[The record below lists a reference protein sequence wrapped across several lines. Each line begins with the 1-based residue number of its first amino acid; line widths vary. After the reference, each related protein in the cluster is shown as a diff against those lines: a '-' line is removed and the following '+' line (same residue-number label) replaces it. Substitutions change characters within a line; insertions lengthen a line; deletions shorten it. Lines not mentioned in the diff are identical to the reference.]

1 MGTAYGA
8 AATVSAYGLEER
20 GGWATRVTMRNQST
34 QFSAEASDREL
45 IAMILNEE
53 DVQAAWDAL
62 LTRYSNLI
70 YSVPLRYGLQESD
83 ANDVYQG
90 VCESLWKELAG
101 LRDPDRLD
109 AWLLKVAG
117 RLSWRAIMNRRRKMQ
132 QESVA
137 VDAELPL
144 PDSGPRPDD
153 VVMQNEEWRA
163 VAAAVRALS
172 NRCQE
177 LIWYLYYDPAM
188 LSYEDIATHM
198 GLAEGSIGPIR
209 VRCLARLK
217 KQLDDMNH

>member
-1 MGTAYGA
+1 
-8 AATVSAYGLEER
+8 
-20 GGWATRVTMRNQST
+20 MRNQT
-34 QFSAEASDREL
+34 TRFEAEASDREL
-45 IAMILNEE
+45 IAMILNGE

-90 VCESLWKELAG
+90 VCETLWKEVAG

-117 RLSWRAIMNRRRKMQ
+117 RLSWRAIMNRRRQ
-132 QESVA
+132 TQHESVV
-137 VDAELPL
+137 VDTESPL
-144 PDSGPRPDD
+144 PESGPRPDE
-153 VVMQNEEWRA
+153 VVMRHDEWRA

-172 NRCQE
+172 NRCQK

-188 LSYEDIATHM
+188 LSYEDIARRM
-198 GLAEGSIGPIR
+198 GLAEGSIGSIR
-209 VRCLARLK
+209 ARCLEQLK
-217 KQLDDMNH
+217 KQLDDLKR